1 MVARRGEEGGGE
13 GGEGVGLEVSAG
25 ARGEP
30 FVGKWGKGMSEG
42 NTMAGDDII
51 MRSRWRDGEIW
62 GMEGNEK
69 LERVE

>member
-1 MVARRGEEGGGE
+1 
-13 GGEGVGLEVSAG
+13 
-25 ARGEP
+25 
-30 FVGKWGKGMSEG
+30 MSEG